1 MTWLS
6 LIAPI
11 ELLKWIFDCHKGLL
25 RLRLQCVTQRL
36 GLKPENDNGIA
47 AKFSQQITLCLTRT
61 IVTNR
66 TWHAAFTHRCGLNSD
81 KTGKRTT
88 VAVHAVFAAHSC
100 APTGFS
106 VHVS

>member
-25 RLRLQCVTQRL
+25 RL
-36 GLKPENDNGIA
+36 
-47 AKFSQQITLCLTRT
+47 KFSQQITLCLTRT

-81 KTGKRTT
+81 KTGNRTT

-106 VHVS
+106 VQVS